1 MLCLK
6 IRGAIAP
13 STLCKVF
20 IDVFKMIR
28 CSDVKCID
36 CYISSETSVSPA
48 HRVINYTIN
57 DINHIDKKEINENVK
72 C

>member
-20 IDVFKMIR
+20 IDVFKMIK

-36 CYISSETSVSPA
+36 CYISSDNTVA
-48 HRVINYTIN
+48 HVHKVLNYTIK
-57 DINHIDKKEINENVK
+57 DINHIDKKEVNTNGVS
-72 C
+72 